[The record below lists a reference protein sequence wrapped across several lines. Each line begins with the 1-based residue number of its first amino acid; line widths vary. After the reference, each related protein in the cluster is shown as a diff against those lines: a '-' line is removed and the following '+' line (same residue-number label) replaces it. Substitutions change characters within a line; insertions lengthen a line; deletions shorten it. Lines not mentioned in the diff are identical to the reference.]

1 MEKKISIALTTYNGD
16 RFLREQLDSIYSQTR
31 KPDEVVVFDD
41 CSKDETVIILKE
53 YQKRFGL
60 IYHVNSSNI
69 GFNANFERAILAT
82 KGDYVMLC
90 DQDDVWF
97 YNKVDTLL
105 EAIKEKE
112 KPNCPCVVC
121 SNVINVNEEL
131 VPYKRFTTIH
141 NKPRDWKYNLHGG
154 FTQGCILIMNR
165 IAVEK
170 IMPLPKEFIFDA
182 YIGLSINMI
191 GQWYNIGKPLMYY
204 RHHKNNVIG
213 KSRSKQKIL
222 FLEKFSSTDPIPFI
236 IGSQRIELMKYI
248 YQRFKDEM
256 VPYKL
261 ALFNTIITYPTK
273 NKLYKIF
280 IILNNPCARLRQ
292 KIKSIIALFVS

>member
-41 CSKDETVIILKE
+41 CSKDGTVTILKE

-60 IYHVNSSNI
+60 IYHVNSSNV
-69 GFNANFERAILAT
+69 GFNANFERAILAA

-97 YNKVDTLL
+97 DNKVNTLL

-112 KPNCPCVVC
+112 EPNCPCVVC
-121 SNVINVNEEL
+121 SNVINVNENL
-131 VPYKRFTTIH
+131 VPYKRFTTTH
-141 NKPRDWKYNLHGG
+141 NKTRDWKYNLHGG
-154 FTQGCILIMNR
+154 YTQGCTLIINR
-165 IAVEK
+165 IAIEK
-170 IMPLPKEFIFDA
+170 IIPFPKEFMFDV

-191 GQWYNIGKPLMYY
+191 GQWYNIGKSLMYY
-204 RHHKNNVIG
+204 RHHESNVIG
-213 KSRSKQKIL
+213 KSCSKKNSR
-222 FLEKFSSTDPIPFI
+222 FLDEFSSSDPIPFI
-236 IGSQRIELMKYI
+236 IDSRRIELMKYI
-248 YQRFKDEM
+248 YQRFKDEI

-261 ALFNTIITYPTK
+261 PLFKKIIAYPTK
-273 NKLYKIF
+273 SKLYKIF
-280 IILNNPCARLRQ
+280 IILNSPCAGLRQ
-292 KIKSIIALFVS
+292 KMKSIIALFVS

>member
-31 KPDEVVVFDD
+31 NPDEVVVFDD
-41 CSKDETVIILKE
+41 CSKDETITILKE

-60 IYHVNSSNI
+60 IYHVNSSNV

-97 YNKVDTLL
+97 ENKIATLL
-105 EAIKEKE
+105 KAIKEKE

-121 SNVINVNEEL
+121 SNVINVNEDL
-131 VPYKRFTTIH
+131 VPYKRFTAIH

-154 FTQGCILIMNR
+154 FTQGCTLIMNR
-165 IAVEK
+165 IAIEK
-170 IMPLPKEFIFDA
+170 IMPLPAGFMFDV

-191 GQWYNIGKPLMYY
+191 GQWHNIGKPLMYY
-204 RHHKNNVIG
+204 RHHKSNVIG
-213 KSRSKQKIL
+213 KSVCKKSKSFI
-222 FLEKFSSTDPIPFI
+222 EKFSSSDPIPFI
-236 IGSQRIELMKYI
+236 ITNQRIELMKYI
-248 YQRFKDEM
+248 YQRFKDEI
-256 VPYKL
+256 VPDKL
-261 ALFNTIITYPTK
+261 PLFNTIIAYPTK
-273 NKLYKIF
+273 NKLYKF
-280 IILNNPCARLRQ
+280 FVILNSPCVGLRQ
-292 KIKSIIALFVS
+292 KIKSIISLLIS